1 MSYDIDPEKRA
12 EVLETAALGGTQTIC
27 GLELRPMTL
36 GTWSLHR
43 RIKSAA
49 GESYGDDWSFDLL
62 SFIYI
67 HHVPE
72 ETLRA
77 AFGKPQALLPSIY
90 DFMAIRPPS
99 DVPQLQ
105 PWVKEQMEAFTASL
119 TASDASG
126 AGLSDP
132 KA

>member
-1 MSYDIDPEKRA
+1 MQDIDPEKRA
-12 EVLETAALGGTQTIC
+12 EALETAALGGTQTIC

-62 SFIYI
+62 SFVYI
-67 HHVPE
+67 HNVPE

-90 DFMAIRPPS
+90 DFMAIRPVS
-99 DVPQLQ
+99 DVPQFQ
-105 PWVKEQMEAFTASL
+105 PWVKDQMEAFTAGL
-119 TASDASG
+119 TASENG
-126 AGLSDP
+126 TAGLADP
-132 KA
+132 KI